1 MILLIATA
9 VIISVL
15 GPYAAKNSPFPLLL
29 QTVEKINIG
38 DVFQRLYPIALILLI
53 IGGFFKITIF
63 LLGAIEGF
71 SNLLN
76 KSQLTK
82 YTIPIL
88 GAAVIAMSILMAPNY
103 IEHTAIGNK
112 IIPTYVY
119 IPLFMVVPF
128 LLVVIVFLKKRWL
141 KNKKIISDS

>member
-15 GPYAAKNSPFPLLL
+15 GPYAAKNSPFPLL

-103 IEHTAIGNK
+103 IEQSEIK
-112 IIPTYVY
+112 
-119 IPLFMVVPF
+119 
-128 LLVVIVFLKKRWL
+128 
-141 KNKKIISDS
+141 